1 MDAMPVEAPSTRL
14 PHPALRR
21 PAAAQRWPGALA
33 RRWQQLLSLFL
44 LSLLLALP
52 AISHA
57 MPAREAVAMDYF
69 EDPAGQMTADQIRQ
83 LPASAWQSTG
93 NHNAKFGYTR
103 SVFWFRANL
112 THDGHGSTR
121 RLLEIGYPVLDSID
135 LWLSAVPDNGSEQ
148 AQQHQH
154 LGDKLAFADRPI
166 RHRNF
171 VVPVT
176 LQAGGTLALL
186 ARVETSSSMQFPLE
200 LWDPDAFASHDQ
212 DTMLLHGGYIGVM
225 GGLLIYNLIL
235 LITVR
240 EKVYA
245 LYVAWVAAI
254 GTFLTTLTGLSF
266 QYLWPEATAWN
277 DTALV
282 VLLGLS
288 GATGCAF
295 AATFMK
301 LQPLPAWRLSAVRAL
316 VVMNLVAT
324 AAAFVL
330 PYSVGIKFSIVSAV
344 LAIGLVTVLA
354 ALRANEGYKPG
365 QIFLLAFGCVLA
377 GGAILAANKFGLIE
391 RNLLTEHAAQIGS
404 AIEVLLISLGLAARL
419 NEERSLRE
427 SAQAAALRVQHEARE
442 QLESRVRERTIELE
456 AVNRKLSQLSMTD
469 GLTAIPNRRY
479 LDDVLARE
487 LEQATVA
494 GKSLSVALV
503 DVDHFKM
510 FNDTHGHLAG
520 DLCLQTV
527 ARELQAQALRTDD
540 LVARYGGEEFCV
552 VMPGAGPDGAIAV
565 AERMRAAVQAL
576 AVDTGYGAVGI
587 TVSIGVCSLVPN
599 HPDDLASLLKTADE
613 ALYRAKRA
621 GRNRVVL
628 NAGLVVP
635 TTESL
640 TELAI
645 SPMR

>member
-1 MDAMPVEAPSTRL
+1 
-14 PHPALRR
+14 
-21 PAAAQRWPGALA
+21 
-33 RRWQQLLSLFL
+33 
-44 LSLLLALP
+44 
-52 AISHA
+52 
-57 MPAREAVAMDYF
+57 
-69 EDPAGQMTADQIRQ
+69 
-83 LPASAWQSTG
+83 
-93 NHNAKFGYTR
+93 
-103 SVFWFRANL
+103 
-112 THDGHGSTR
+112 
-121 RLLEIGYPVLDSID
+121 
-135 LWLSAVPDNGSEQ
+135 
-148 AQQHQH
+148 
-154 LGDKLAFADRPI
+154 
-166 RHRNF
+166 
-171 VVPVT
+171 
-176 LQAGGTLALL
+176 
-186 ARVETSSSMQFPLE
+186 
-200 LWDPDAFASHDQ
+200 
-212 DTMLLHGGYIGVM
+212 
-225 GGLLIYNLIL
+225 
-235 LITVR
+235 
-240 EKVYA
+240 
-245 LYVAWVAAI
+245 
-254 GTFLTTLTGLSF
+254 
-266 QYLWPEATAWN
+266 
-277 DTALV
+277 
-282 VLLGLS
+282 
-288 GATGCAF
+288 
-295 AATFMK
+295 
-301 LQPLPAWRLSAVRAL
+301 
-316 VVMNLVAT
+316 
-324 AAAFVL
+324 
-330 PYSVGIKFSIVSAV
+330 VSAV
-344 LAIGLVTVLA
+344 MAIGLVTMVA
-354 ALRANEGYKPG
+354 ALRAHEGYRPA

-487 LEQATVA
+487 LEQATTA

-520 DLCLQTV
+520 DLCLQSV
-527 ARELQAQALRTDD
+527 ARELQAQALRNDD

-565 AERMRAAVQAL
+565 AERMRAAIQAL

-640 TELAI
+640 TELAM
-645 SPMR
+645 SPTR